1 MSYRF
6 HLSYEC
12 QILLALL
19 SRRQVR
25 WEHSTVHDTYLLISN
40 SESCSGRCPIQTS
53 HLRFTIMLLRNF
65 SFIELLPLA
74 SSPAFTLRLIFSCA
88 CICRDVAN
96 SVVNDADQR
105 CTSRYRSAEMSRQ
118 QCSSSATGLI
128 KFQTIHFA
136 RVSKRQN
143 VACLSCVSVR
153 HVSSA
158 NTIVCVSCV
167 VACIISRYVV
177 PGQRLL
183 LAPPYGGICDI
194 VRHGRSD

>member
-1 MSYRF
+1 VDPFISIFLCRWNSKQLPTTIWLNCLHSKALSLALIAESGKVVFIRNIMSYRF

-105 CTSRYRSAEMSRQ
+105 CTSRYRSAEMSR
-118 QCSSSATGLI
+118 
-128 KFQTIHFA
+128 
-136 RVSKRQN
+136 
-143 VACLSCVSVR
+143 
-153 HVSSA
+153 
-158 NTIVCVSCV
+158 
-167 VACIISRYVV
+167 
-177 PGQRLL
+177 
-183 LAPPYGGICDI
+183 
-194 VRHGRSD
+194 